1 MPTNSKDKQRASD
14 VEPNTTPDDN
24 INDENER
31 TPVLPPDLLKKIL
44 QHFFEDEGT
53 KISSAAVDTI
63 NEYTRVLMRETVWR
77 AVAERRGGDVMA
89 KNKAVGVMLEVSF
102 FLFLPI
108 VGIVGERKFELE
120 NGLIG

>member
-1 MPTNSKDKQRASD
+1 MPSNSKEKQRASN
-14 VEPNTTPDDN
+14 VEPNTTTTTTTTDN
-24 INDENER
+24 VDTEHER
-31 TPVLPPDLLKKIL
+31 APVLPPDLLKKIL

-102 FLFLPI
+102 SFV
-108 VGIVGERKFELE
+108 VGIEQIRLNKYIL
-120 NGLIG
+120 